1 MSTNLNA
8 SLVLSTTTSSNNA
21 NRTSFTWNNIDLR
34 MLLGDMYNKYDRFN
48 LCLNTIA
55 SGLAGQAATTFFS
68 AQVDA
73 QVLVRVSGLPWINNG
88 YNITA
93 TSANNTGNTVIAS
106 FLFVN
111 NSQQTQ
117 YFYGSNM
124 AVFGKNS
131 DIASITIDYIRVS
144 DLATPAVTNTY
155 AFPHMAFIFDIFG
168 VDDYKINQVD
178 QRIIR

>member
-1 MSTNLNA
+1 MTTNLNA
-8 SLVLSTTTSSNNA
+8 SLVLSTTTSTNNA
-21 NRTSFTWNNIDLR
+21 ARTSFTWSNIDLR

-48 LCLNTIA
+48 FCLNTVA
-55 SGLAGQAATTFFS
+55 SGISNNYLASQA
-68 AQVDA
+68 DA
-73 QVLVRVSGLPWINNG
+73 QVLIRVSGLPWVNNT

-93 TSANNTGNTVIAS
+93 AGANNTNNTIIAS

-124 AVFGKNS
+124 AVFSKNQ

-144 DLATPAVTNTY
+144 DLAAPVVANGTF
-155 AFPHMAFIFDIFG
+155 FPHVAFIFDIFG
-168 VDDYKINQVD
+168 IDDYKINQVD

>member
-1 MSTNLNA
+1 MSTNSNA
-8 SLVLSTTTSSNNA
+8 SLVLSTTTSTNNA
-21 NRTSFTWNNIDLR
+21 SRTSFTWSNIDLR

-55 SGLAGQAATTFFS
+55 SGISNNYLAN
-68 AQVDA
+68 QVDA
-73 QVLVRVSGLPWINNG
+73 QVLVRISGLPWINNS
-88 YNITA
+88 YNIT
-93 TSANNTGNTVIAS
+93 TNGGNNTGTTVIAS

-124 AVFGKNS
+124 AVFGKNQ
-131 DIASITIDYIRVS
+131 DICSITIDYIRVS
-144 DLATPAVTNTY
+144 DLSSPAVQNGT
-155 AFPHMAFIFDIFG
+155 AFPHVAFIFDIFG
-168 VDDYKINQVD
+168 IDDYKINQVD

>member
-1 MSTNLNA
+1 
-8 SLVLSTTTSSNNA
+8 
-21 NRTSFTWNNIDLR
+21 

-55 SGLAGQAATTFFS
+55 SGISNNFFGSQA
-68 AQVDA
+68 DA
-73 QVLVRVSGLPWINNG
+73 QVLVRVSGLPWVNNS
-88 YNITA
+88 YNIRA
-93 TSANNTGNTVIAS
+93 NGSNNTGTTVIAS

-111 NSQQTQ
+111 NSQQTNQ
-117 YFYGSNM
+117 FYGSNM

-144 DLATPAVTNTY
+144 DLAAPAVADGT
-155 AFPHMAFIFDIFG
+155 AFPHVAFIFDIFG
-168 VDDYKINQVD
+168 IDDFKIDQVQ